1 MISEPGTIRERA
13 QLPTPEDMYRLMM
26 KTVQQNSDM
35 LHFMREERRADRIS
49 DWERQRERD
58 RQTALHHAIQT
69 FPKVSSKE
77 YLPAQLEN
85 FTAILDSH
93 EVPDDQRTCQL
104 PGILTGQ
111 LAVTFQALKL
121 PNNAPFEEAKA
132 RLLNEVGVTVS
143 SAAKSFMRP
152 DSEAL
157 KKLGPVDYLN
167 QTENLID
174 RILTGSKTL
183 VDVKTQLLKMYLMN
197 LGSKECLFALAG
209 DGIRS
214 KSDVRQAIITCYEN
228 HGVVIDDSKNVAK
241 LFLPPNRKTEFEQPR
256 GYRTYNTRPMCGKCG
271 KVGHRTVDCFR
282 TPVGE
287 TRGTSPATT
296 VSRQGTLALIALIA
310 REGTAVMR

>member
-1 MISEPGTIRERA
+1 
-13 QLPTPEDMYRLMM
+13 
-26 KTVQQNSDM
+26 
-35 LHFMREERRADRIS
+35 
-49 DWERQRERD
+49 
-58 RQTALHHAIQT
+58 
-69 FPKVSSKE
+69 
-77 YLPAQLEN
+77 
-85 FTAILDSH
+85 
-93 EVPDDQRTCQL
+93 
-104 PGILTGQ
+104 
-111 LAVTFQALKL
+111 
-121 PNNAPFEEAKA
+121 
-132 RLLNEVGVTVS
+132 
-143 SAAKSFMRP
+143 
-152 DSEAL
+152 
-157 KKLGPVDYLN
+157 
-167 QTENLID
+167 
-174 RILTGSKTL
+174 
-183 VDVKTQLLKMYLMN
+183 MN